1 MTSILKVDNIKD
13 SANNQAIAISS
24 GNMTVAGNTT
34 FTGSVTGDNNS
45 LVKLSS
51 STVSNVT
58 SVDFNSSLITDA
70 YNTYK
75 IIGTNVSPRSQSQNP
90 FVLPSIDNGANFNLN
105 TKNARFFSRLYSTST
120 GSEFESS
127 SVSLMRI
134 GSSLFNASDRGSEW
148 DLTLYNLRSTSFWK
162 HMTGFCIGA
171 LATNDGY
178 NWRSSG
184 QIETESAVNFI
195 RLKMASGNMD
205 GKFTLYGVKE

>member
-105 TKNARFFSRLYSTST
+105 TKNARFFSRLYSTAT
-120 GSEFESS
+120 GGEYEAS

-134 GSSLFNASDRGSEW
+134 GTSLFNASDRGSEW
-148 DLTLYNLRSTSFWK
+148 DLTLYNLRSTTFWK

-171 LATNDGY
+171 LGSGDGY

-184 QIETESAVNFI
+184 QIETQSAVNFI